1 MIGTLDRAELRPVTV
16 SSETMQPYVAIWNT
30 SQNQIETIVDR
41 RNSNL
46 IQHAEAIAPFIEA
59 IHEKHTDVSGTLKNH
74 GGEVIIE
81 ALFKDLYVGEGNDK
95 IHMGARLVNNYN
107 TKGGPFFKGE
117 LFGFRSFCS
126 NGMIL
131 GKVLVSSVFGKHTKI
146 SDLQKK
152 MMEFV
157 GSIFDN
163 AIRLQEIIKEADED
177 KLDEDEAEGI
187 LLKIFRRK
195 KFVKKIQELF
205 EKRDLTRY
213 TVYNALTNYA
223 TFQSKNESQRV
234 RLHQI
239 AQRILINP
247 KSELTNDWDE

>member
-1 MIGTLDRAELRPVTV
+1 MIGKLDRAELRPVIV
-16 SSETMQPYVAIWNT
+16 SSEVMQPYVAVWNI
-30 SQNQIETIVDR
+30 SQGQIETIVDR

-59 IHEKHTDVSGTLKNH
+59 MHEKKTEISGTLKNH

-81 ALFKDLYVGEGNDK
+81 ALFKDLYIGQGDDK
-95 IHMGARLVNNYN
+95 IQLGARLVNNYN
-107 TKGGPFFKGE
+107 TKGGPFFRGE
-117 LFGFRSFCS
+117 FFGFRSFCS

-131 GKVLVSSVFGKHTKI
+131 GKVLVGSVFSHHTKI

-157 GSIFDN
+157 GAIFEN
-163 AIRLQEIIKEADED
+163 ATTLTEIIKEAEED

-187 LLKIFRRK
+187 LLKIFKRK
-195 KFVKKIQELF
+195 KMVKSLQELI

-213 TVYNALTNYA
+213 SVYNAITNYA
-223 TFQSKNESQRV
+223 TFKAKNEAHRA
-234 RLHQI
+234 RLHQF
-239 AQRILINP
+239 AQKVLITP
-247 KSELTNDWDE
+247 KSKLANDWDD